1 MNQNVS
7 LEIFYSTQCYL
18 TLNEPKQREHI
29 PNQYYNGINLV
40 IEYNRISDGCLR
52 LSKISPRLDAEQD
65 FLVDNQEG
73 LRSYKIKTS
82 DYLEKTFD
90 NPKNYFLLL
99 TIPIDSK

>member
-1 MNQNVS
+1 MDLNTDDITPTEENQNVS

-29 PNQYYNGINLV
+29 PNQYYNGMV
-40 IEYNRISDGCLR
+40 IEYNRISGGCLR
-52 LSKISPRLDAEQD
+52 LSNISPRLDAEQD

-82 DYLEKTFD
+82 DYLD
-90 NPKNYFLLL
+90 KNF
-99 TIPIDSK
+99 

>member
-1 MNQNVS
+1 MS
-7 LEIFYSTQCYL
+7 LEIFYSTHCYL
-18 TLNEPKQREHI
+18 KLNEPKQREHI
-29 PNQYYNGINLV
+29 PNQYYNGMNLV

-82 DYLEKTFD
+82 DYLD
-90 NPKNYFLLL
+90 KNF
-99 TIPIDSK
+99 